1 MKKVLLSFLS
11 LLAILTSISA
21 QNGTIAGKVMESES
35 GFEVIGGTILV
46 VGTDNGTVTDFD
58 GTYQIKIE
66 PGTYQL
72 EFSYVGMVSQTF
84 DVEVKAGELT
94 TLDVQ
99 LGTNAIDL
107 GLDVTVT
114 AKASRTSVAALMT
127 LQKKA
132 PTVVDGIGS
141 QQIAQSGDSDVAS
154 AVRRVTGVTI
164 EGGKYVYVR
173 GLGDRYSKTTLNGAE
188 IPGLDPNR
196 NTVQMDLFPTNLVD
210 NILVYKTFA
219 PNLPG
224 DFSGGLVDIATKD
237 FPSQFTLNAS
247 VSAGFNTNVTFNSD
261 FLTSPTSGTDFLGF
275 DNGQRALPQTVI
287 DNQNDFP
294 QFGEGF
300 SDPNT
305 AQEIADLTSSF
316 DNNWVQSNK
325 TPFLNGGFSISVGDQ
340 KELFGKPLG
349 IIAALSYD
357 RSYSGY
363 DNGETGIYELT
374 ARVDQTDVLTSQLA
388 TVDQKGVEE
397 VIWGGMLSTS
407 LKINSNN
414 KVGLMFMRNQ
424 SGTNSVTFQEGQKR
438 RDDPDDIFQARTWE
452 YLERSLTTAQL
463 NGKHVFTEMNN
474 ISIDWL
480 TSYSISQ
487 QDEPDLRFF
496 TNRFDEEDDRY
507 FIKPSSD
514 VPSSRFD
521 RNLNQTNMDAKLN
534 ISVPFTQWSGM
545 KSMLRFGGS
554 YVFRDREF
562 RESRY
567 NFNSGS
573 FAFPDGD
580 LTAYFAPE
588 NLIQANDDGYVNAG
602 SGIYVASNFRLAN
615 NYNADQTVAAGY
627 VMAELP
633 LTAKLKAVTGA
644 RVETTSV
651 RLETFDTDVTLTTYP
666 KLDGEQK
673 LIDQVDVLPSMNLN
687 YEVNDDMKVR
697 LAYNRTLARPT
708 FREVAPFA
716 SQRIGY
722 VEVGNPDLQ
731 RTLIDNIDA
740 RWELFAGNGEMFS
753 LSGFYKGFT
762 NPIERTF
769 NPEAQNTEITWR
781 NVDEAFLFGGE
792 IEVRK
797 NLGFINDMF
806 TPFSLGGNFSYIY
819 SQTQISDQELAL
831 IRANDP
837 EASDT
842 REMFGQAP
850 YVGNLLLSYKSEK
863 DLMANL
869 AFNIVGDRITVI
881 TPGATPNYYQRPQP
895 SLNFN
900 IAKQFTNGFK
910 VKLAA
915 NNLLNADY
923 RETAEFKGVEY
934 AIQTQEIGRTFS
946 VSLSYNLAN

>member
-1 MKKVLLSFLS
+1 MKKVILSFLS

-21 QNGTIAGKVMESES
+21 QNGTIAGKVMESDS
-35 GFEVIGGTILV
+35 GFEVIGGTIMVL
-46 VGTDNGTVTDFD
+46 GTDNGTVTDFD

-84 DVEVKAGELT
+84 DVEVKGRDLT

-99 LGTNAIDL
+99 LGTSSIDL
-107 GLDVTVT
+107 GLDITVT

-247 VSAGFNTNVTFNSD
+247 VSAGFNTNVTFQDD
-261 FLTSPTSGTDFLGF
+261 FLTSPTSGTDFLGM
-275 DNGQRALPQTVI
+275 DDGNRALPQIIT
-287 DNQNDFP
+287 DNQNNFP
-294 QFGEGF
+294 QFGEGLSN
-300 SDPNT
+300 SDK
-305 AQEIADLTSSF
+305 AQDIANLTNSF
-316 DNNWVQSNK
+316 DNNWKQSNK
-325 TPFLNGGFSISVGDQ
+325 TPFLNTGFSVSVGDQ

-349 IIAALSYD
+349 VIAALSYD
-357 RSYSGY
+357 RSYNGY
-363 DNGETGIYELT
+363 SNGETGIYELT
-374 ARVDQTDVLTSQLA
+374 ARVDQTNVLTSQLS

-414 KVGLMFMRNQ
+414 KLGLMFMRNQ

-452 YLERSLTTAQL
+452 YLERSLTTAQA
-463 NGKHVFTEMNN
+463 NGKHVFADMNN
-474 ISIDWL
+474 VAIDWL
-480 TSYSISQ
+480 ASYSISQ

-496 TNRFDEEDDRY
+496 TNRYRQDDDRY
-507 FIKPSSD
+507 FLKPSSD
-514 VPSSRFD
+514 VPASRFD
-521 RNLNQTNMDAKLN
+521 RNLNQANMDTKVNVA
-534 ISVPFTQWSGM
+534 IPFKQWNGL
-545 KSMLRFGGS
+545 KSMLRVGGS

-573 FAFPDGD
+573 FSFPNGD
-580 LTAYFAPE
+580 VATYFDPE
-588 NLIQANDDGYVNAG
+588 NLIQANDAGYTNPG
-602 SGIYVASNFRLAN
+602 DGIYVSSNFRQAN
-615 NYNADQTVAAGY
+615 NYNADQTVMAGY
-627 VMAELP
+627 LMAELP
-633 LTAKLKAVTGA
+633 LTAKLRAVTGA
-644 RVETTSV
+644 RVETTAV
-651 RLETFDTDVTLTTYP
+651 RLETFDKDITLSTYP

-673 LIDQVDVLPSMNLN
+673 LIDQVDVLPSLNLN
-687 YEVNDDMKVR
+687 YEINDDMKIR
-697 LAYNRTLARPT
+697 MAFNRTLARPT
-708 FREVAPFA
+708 FREIAPFA

-740 RWELFAGNGEMFS
+740 RWELFAGGGEMFS
-753 LSGFYKGFT
+753 LSGFYKGFQ

-769 NPEAQNTEITWR
+769 NPEAGNTEITWR
-781 NVDEAFLFGGE
+781 NVEDAFLFGGE

-797 NLGFINDMF
+797 NLGFINDIF
-806 TPFSLGGNFSYIY
+806 VPFSLNANFSYIY
-819 SQTQISDQELAL
+819 SETKISEQELAL

-837 EASDT
+837 NAEDT

-915 NNLLNADY
+915 NNLLNANY